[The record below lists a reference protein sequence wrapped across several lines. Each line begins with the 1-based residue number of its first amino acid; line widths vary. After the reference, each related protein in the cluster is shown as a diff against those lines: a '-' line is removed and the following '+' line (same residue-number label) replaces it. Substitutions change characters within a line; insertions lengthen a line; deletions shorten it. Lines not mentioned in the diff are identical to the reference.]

1 MNKQEFLTAL
11 GARLNGM
18 PSEDVNK
25 TLDYYSE
32 MLDDCIENGAT
43 EEQAV
48 DSMGSIDGIV
58 SQILMDTPLPKLIKE
73 KAKNRR
79 SLKSWEIALNIIGSP
94 LWVPLLLAAVI
105 IVIALYVVLWA
116 LVISLWASTV
126 AIGIVGIAAVPTS
139 FFISGGNAFSTIFIC
154 GAGITAIGLSI
165 LLFLASRAATLGAVK
180 LVKAI
185 VLHVK
190 ARVISKEAE
199 K

>member
-1 MNKQEFLTAL
+1 MNKREFLAAL
-11 GARLNGM
+11 GASLEGM
-18 PSEDVNK
+18 PSEDVSK

-48 DSMGSIDGIV
+48 ASMGSIDGIV

-73 KAKNRR
+73 KAKKRR
-79 SLKSWEIALNIIGSP
+79 SPKAWEVVLIIIGSP
-94 LWVPLLLAAVI
+94 LWAPLLLAAVA
-105 IVIALYVVLWA
+105 IVLALYVVLWA
-116 LVISLWASTV
+116 LVISLWAITV
-126 AIGIVGIAAVPTS
+126 ALGIVGIAVIPTS
-139 FFISGGNAFSTIFIC
+139 FFISGGNAFSTIFTC

-165 LLFLASRAATLGAVK
+165 LLFLASRAATLGAVR

-185 VLHVK
+185 VLRIK
-190 ARVISKEAE
+190 TRVISKEAE

>member
-1 MNKQEFLTAL
+1 MNKREFLAAL
-11 GARLNGM
+11 GASLEGM
-18 PSEDVNK
+18 PSEDVRK

-73 KAKNRR
+73 KAKKRR

-94 LWVPLLLAAVI
+94 LWVPLLLAAVA
-105 IVIALYVVLWA
+105 IVLALYVVLWA
-116 LVISLWASTV
+116 LVILLWAITV
-126 AIGIVGIAAVPTS
+126 ALGIVGIAVIPTS
-139 FFISGGNAFSTIFIC
+139 FFISGGNAFSTIFTC
-154 GAGITAIGLSI
+154 GVGITAIGLSI
-165 LLFLASRAATLGAVK
+165 LLFLASRAATLGAVR

-185 VLHVK
+185 VLRIK
-190 ARVISKEAE
+190 TRVISKEAE